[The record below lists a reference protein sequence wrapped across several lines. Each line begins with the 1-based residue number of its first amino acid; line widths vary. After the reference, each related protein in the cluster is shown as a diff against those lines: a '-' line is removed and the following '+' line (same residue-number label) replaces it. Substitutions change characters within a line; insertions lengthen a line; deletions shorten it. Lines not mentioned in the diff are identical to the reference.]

1 MAELLTSVGIWAVVL
16 TLGLYQLGL
25 WLQKKTGLA
34 LCNPILVAAA
44 AVIGLLLALD
54 IPNESYQQGMQTVSW
69 LLTPSTV
76 CLAIPLY
83 TRLEALKGNLKAIFL
98 GIGAGTAVSILMIL
112 SLCALFG
119 LDKTMVVTLLPK
131 SVTSAMAIALSETG
145 GGIVALTAAAV
156 IVTGVLGNMAGPWL
170 CRVFRITDPIAQGVA
185 YGTAAHVIGTARA
198 RQHSEL
204 AGAVSS
210 LSLVIAGILT
220 AVVFPLLIG

>member
-1 MAELLTSVGIWAVVL
+1 MTELLTSVGIWAVVL

-44 AVIGLLLALD
+44 AVICLLLALD
-54 IPNESYQQGMQTVSW
+54 IPNAAYQQGMQTVSW

-83 TRLEALKGNLKAIFL
+83 TQLEALKGNLKAILL
-98 GIGAGTAVSILMIL
+98 GILTGTAVSIGTIL
-112 SLCALFG
+112 GLSALFG
-119 LDKTMVVTLLPK
+119 LDATLAVTLLPK

-170 CRVFRITDPIAQGVA
+170 CRIFRITDPIAQGVA

-198 RQHSEL
+198 RQHSEV

-210 LSLVIAGILT
+210 LSLVVAGILT
-220 AVVFPLLIG
+220 AVVFPIFL

>member
-1 MAELLTSVGIWAVVL
+1 MTELLTSVGIWAVAL

-54 IPNESYQQGMQTVSW
+54 IPNSAYQQGMQAISW

-98 GIGAGTAVSILMIL
+98 GIAAGTAVSIGVIL
-112 SLCALFG
+112 GLCGLFQ
-119 LDKTMVVTLLPK
+119 LDGAMTVTLLPK

-156 IVTGVLGNMAGPWL
+156 IVTGVFGNMAGPFL
-170 CRVFRITDPIAQGVA
+170 CRIFKITDPIAQGVA

-210 LSLVIAGILT
+210 LSLVVAGILT
-220 AVVFPLLIG
+220 AVMFPIFL

>member
-1 MAELLTSVGIWAVVL
+1 MTELLTSVGIRAVVL

-34 LCNPILVAAA
+34 LCNPILIAAA
-44 AVIGLLLALD
+44 AVICLLLALD
-54 IPNESYQQGMQTVSW
+54 IPNAAYQQGMQTVSW

-83 TRLEALKGNLKAIFL
+83 TQLEALKGNLKAILL
-98 GIGAGTAVSILMIL
+98 GILAGTAVSIGTIL
-112 SLCALFG
+112 GLSALFG
-119 LDKTMVVTLLPK
+119 LDATLAVTLLPK

-170 CRVFRITDPIAQGVA
+170 CRIFRITDPIAQGVA

-198 RQHSEL
+198 RQHSEV

-210 LSLVIAGILT
+210 LSLVVAGILT
-220 AVVFPLLIG
+220 AVVFPIFL

>member
-1 MAELLTSVGIWAVVL
+1 MTEILTSIGIWAVVL

-25 WLQKKTGLA
+25 WLQKKTGVA
-34 LCNPILVAAA
+34 LCNPILIAAA
-44 AVIGLLLALD
+44 AVILLLVGLD
-54 IPNESYQQGMQTVSW
+54 IPNAAYQEGMQAVSW

-83 TRLEALKGNLKAIFL
+83 TQLEALKGNLKAILL
-98 GIGAGTAVSILMIL
+98 GILAGTAVSVGMIL
-112 SLCALFG
+112 GLSALFD
-119 LDKTMVVTLLPK
+119 LDGILAITLLPK

-156 IVTGVLGNMAGPWL
+156 IVTGVFGNMAGPFL
-170 CRVFRITDPIAQGVA
+170 CRIFRITDPIAQGVA

-198 RQHSEL
+198 RQHSEV

-210 LSLVIAGILT
+210 LSLVVAGILT
-220 AVVFPLLIG
+220 AVIFPIFL

>member
-1 MAELLTSVGIWAVVL
+1 MTELLTSVGIWAVVL

-25 WLQKKTGLA
+25 WLQKKTGVA
-34 LCNPILVAAA
+34 LCNPILIAAA
-44 AVIGLLLALD
+44 AVILLLVALD
-54 IPNESYQQGMQTVSW
+54 IPNAAYQQGMQTISW

-83 TRLEALKGNLKAIFL
+83 TQLEALKGNLKAIVL
-98 GIGAGTAVSILMIL
+98 GIVAGTAVSLGTILGL
-112 SLCALFG
+112 SAIFG
-119 LDKTMVVTLLPK
+119 LDGVLAITLLPK

-156 IVTGVLGNMAGPWL
+156 IVTGVFGNMAGPFL
-170 CRVFRITDPIAQGVA
+170 CRIFKLSDPIAQGVA

-198 RQHSEL
+198 RQHSEV

-210 LSLVIAGILT
+210 LSLVVAGILT
-220 AVVFPLLIG
+220 AVIFPVFL

>member
-1 MAELLTSVGIWAVVL
+1 MTELLTSVGIWAVVL

-44 AVIGLLLALD
+44 AVICLLLVLD
-54 IPNESYQQGMQTVSW
+54 IPNAAYQQGMQTVSW

-83 TRLEALKGNLKAIFL
+83 TRLEALKGNLKAVLL
-98 GIGAGTAVSILMIL
+98 GIGAGTAVSIGMIL
-112 SLCALFG
+112 GLSALFG
-119 LDKTMVVTLLPK
+119 LEEALVVTLLPK

-170 CRVFRITDPIAQGVA
+170 CRIFRITDPIAQGVA

-198 RQHSEL
+198 RQHSEV

-210 LSLVIAGILT
+210 LSLVVAGILT
-220 AVVFPLLIG
+220 AVIFPLFL

>member
-1 MAELLTSVGIWAVVL
+1 MTELLTSVGIWAVVL

-34 LCNPILVAAA
+34 LCNPILIAAA
-44 AVIGLLLALD
+44 AVIALLLGLD
-54 IPNESYQQGMQTVSW
+54 IPNEAYQQSMKQISW

-83 TRLEALKGNLKAIFL
+83 TQLSALKGNLKAILL
-98 GIGAGTAVSILMIL
+98 GIGTGTGISIGLIAG
-112 SLCALFG
+112 LCALFG
-119 LDKTMVVTLLPK
+119 LDQTMVITLLPK
-131 SVTSAMAIALSETG
+131 SVTSAMAIALSERG

-156 IVTGVLGNMAGPWL
+156 IVTGVFGNMAGPWL
-170 CRVFRITDPIAQGVA
+170 CRLFRLTDPVAQGVA

-210 LSLVIAGILT
+210 LSLVVAGILT
-220 AVVFPLLIG
+220 ALIFPIFA

>member
-1 MAELLTSVGIWAVVL
+1 MTELLTSIGIWAVVL

-34 LCNPILVAAA
+34 LCNPILIAAA
-44 AVIGLLLALD
+44 AVIGLLLGLD
-54 IPNESYQQGMQTVSW
+54 IPNETYQQGMKQISW

-83 TRLEALKGNLKAIFL
+83 TQLSALKGNLKAIFL
-98 GIGAGTAVSILMIL
+98 GIGAGTGISIGLIAG
-112 SLCALFG
+112 LCALYG
-119 LDKTMVVTLLPK
+119 LDQTMVITLLPK
-131 SVTSAMAIALSETG
+131 SVTSAMAIALSESG

-156 IVTGVLGNMAGPWL
+156 IVTGVFGNMAGPWL
-170 CRVFRITDPIAQGVA
+170 CRLFRLTDPVAQGVA

-198 RQHSEL
+198 REHSEL

-210 LSLVIAGILT
+210 LSLVVAGILT
-220 AVVFPLLIG
+220 AVLFPLFI